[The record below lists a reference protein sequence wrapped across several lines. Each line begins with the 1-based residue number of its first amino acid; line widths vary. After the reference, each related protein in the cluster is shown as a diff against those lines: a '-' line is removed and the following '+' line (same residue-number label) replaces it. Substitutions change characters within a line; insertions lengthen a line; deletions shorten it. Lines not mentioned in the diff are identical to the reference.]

1 MASALPSLPLAE
13 VLARNDIW
21 RGDAL
26 AEAALPGVSS
36 GFAELDAELP
46 GGGWPRGGLVELL
59 HSCVG
64 VGEVSLLMPALARI
78 SADELAW
85 VVCVAPPRQPYAPA
99 WAAAGVDLSRL
110 LITRASGG
118 DAAWACARVLDTE
131 GVGALLA
138 WLPTTD
144 TGTLRRL
151 QLLAERSRTLVFLF
165 RPAAAAST
173 ASPAPL
179 RIGLDACGGG
189 RLSLRLLKRRG
200 GARTQPIDLDL
211 VRPATVP
218 ATFAARF
225 SDPLHHA
232 VAGSASSAAAARSL
246 SEPADA

>member
-1 MASALPSLPLAE
+1 MASAAPSLPLAE

-21 RGDAL
+21 RGDTL

-46 GGGWPRGGLVELL
+46 GGGWPRGGLVELM
-59 HSCVG
+59 HSRVG
-64 VGEVSLLMPALARI
+64 MGEVSLLMPALARI

-138 WLPTTD
+138 WLPTAD
-144 TGTLRRL
+144 AGTLRRL

-165 RPAAAAST
+165 RPAAAASA

-179 RIGLDACGGG
+179 RIGLEACGGG

-200 GARTQPIDLDL
+200 GARAQPIDLDPA
-211 VRPATVP
+211 RPAPIP
-218 ATFAARF
+218 ALF
-225 SDPLHHA
+225 SEPLRHA
-232 VAGSASSAAAARSL
+232 VAGSASSFAAARSL
-246 SEPADA
+246 SESADA